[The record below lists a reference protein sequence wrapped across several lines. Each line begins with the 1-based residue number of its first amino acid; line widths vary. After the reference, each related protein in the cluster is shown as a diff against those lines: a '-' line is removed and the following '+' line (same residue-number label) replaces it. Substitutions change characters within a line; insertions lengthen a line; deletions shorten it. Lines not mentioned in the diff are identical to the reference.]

1 MAKDLYQRETWKKH
15 HVLQHAENVTNI
27 KKKVMKHLML
37 EFVEN
42 AKNNYS

>member
-27 KKKVMKHLML
+27 KKSDQTS
-37 EFVEN
+37 N
-42 AKNNYS
+42 AGICGECQKRL